1 MLFFAHQSQC
11 CGNRQMREYLNSYR
25 LPKADS
31 FDSISWASMKRG
43 CDSVR

>member
-1 MLFFAHQSQC
+1 
-11 CGNRQMREYLNSYR
+11 MREYLNSYR
-25 LPKADS
+25 LPNTHG